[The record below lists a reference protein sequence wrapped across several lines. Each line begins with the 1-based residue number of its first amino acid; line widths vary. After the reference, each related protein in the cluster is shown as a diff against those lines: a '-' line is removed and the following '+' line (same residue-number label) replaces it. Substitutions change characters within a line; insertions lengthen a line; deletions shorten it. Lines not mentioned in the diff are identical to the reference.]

1 MWMKYMSILFFLKIR
16 RQPRSTPTDTLF
28 PSTTLYRAGLLPLD
42 KTDATIAVI
51 GPSAT
56 SLIALEGNY
65 NGTPTAPVRPLDAM
79 ETVFGADRVTY
90 AQGAPFVANRLGEDT
105 FGLQSI
111 MRNPYCVFWLE
122 KTNKSHHQSSHT
134 AIKRIHVHPY

>member
-1 MWMKYMSILFFLKIR
+1 MIL
-16 RQPRSTPTDTLF
+16 QPPSSTRTDTLF
-28 PSTTLYRAGLLPLD
+28 PYTTLYLSIIENHSAAHQQLALRAARESIVLLKNDGLLPLD

-90 AQGAPFVANRLGEDT
+90 AQEIGRA
-105 FGLQSI
+105 
-111 MRNPYCVFWLE
+111 
-122 KTNKSHHQSSHT
+122 
-134 AIKRIHVHPY
+134 HV

>member
-1 MWMKYMSILFFLKIR
+1 MIL
-16 RQPRSTPTDTLF
+16 QPPSSTRTDTLF
-28 PSTTLYRAGLLPLD
+28 PYTTLYLSIIENHSAAHQQLALRAARESIVLLKNDGLLPLD

-90 AQGAPFVANRLGEDT
+90 AQGAPLDRKSTRL
-105 FGLQSI
+105 
-111 MRNPYCVFWLE
+111 N
-122 KTNKSHHQSSHT
+122 SSH
-134 AIKRIHVHPY
+134 